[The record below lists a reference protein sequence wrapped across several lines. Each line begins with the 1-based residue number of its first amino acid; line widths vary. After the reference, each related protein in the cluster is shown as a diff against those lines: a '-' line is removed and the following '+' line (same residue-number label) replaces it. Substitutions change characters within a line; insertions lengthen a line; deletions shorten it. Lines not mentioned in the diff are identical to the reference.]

1 MDTFVKRFQPDKYED
16 WKNGRDIAPH
26 PEDPED
32 VREQVMLRA
41 RDPEEYRKMM
51 QERLWLGD
59 KTRKRAKP
67 RATCTEEFKENEQP
81 NNGGEATKAATLNG
95 GQMPAAVATNTKTYR
110 VYRHH
115 EYKMLQVE
123 CTI

>member
-67 RATCTEEFKENEQP
+67 RATCTEEVKGEQVADDSSKSTT
-81 NNGGEATKAATLNG
+81 EAA
-95 GQMPAAVATNTKTYR
+95 TKTYR

-115 EYKMLQVE
+115 EYKMLQASQFE
-123 CTI
+123 IALPLKFMPNL